1 MAFLTAI
8 TMVVSNGHGGHAIA
22 ARPLILTLDKLE
34 CVLLHFSRCP
44 PYVQQ
49 LLGFNPCIHPS
60 RQTMPTT
67 I

>member
-1 MAFLTAI
+1 
-8 TMVVSNGHGGHAIA
+8 MVVSNGHGGHAIA

-34 CVLLHFSRCP
+34 CVLLRFSRCP

-60 RQTMPTT
+60 
-67 I
+67 